1 MIALAPRR
9 LLLTCSVM
17 LALSACSGG
26 QDTPTA
32 TDAAP
37 AAEADTPKLTLD
49 ESTLPGVNRFEIGD
63 LDTSKNACTD
73 FNGYVNGKWLAAN
86 TIPGDR
92 SSWGAFEMLAERS
105 TAIQRQLVEQAAAD
119 ADAGG
124 IEKIVGDFWAT
135 GMDAETIN
143 AQGIEPLKSRLA
155 AIEALADGPAV
166 AEYLRQT
173 YARGEGGLFGFG
185 PEADFDAP
193 TMNIAYVMQGGLG
206 LPDTTYYTD
215 ADKAEVRDQY
225 VAHVAKMLEL
235 SGVPAADAATQAQ
248 SVLAFETRLASK
260 SKSSVEMSRD
270 VKLFY
275 NPVTPAEADALTPN
289 FKWTTFFESQGIAAP
304 SMFSLAIPAFHQEF
318 SAMLG
323 DTPVGD
329 WQSYLRYHL
338 VDGAAPYLGDAFVQE
353 NFDFYGNK
361 LRGQKELKER
371 GKRVLDTLNDQA
383 GETLGQL
390 YVQVAFPA
398 GSKARMET
406 LVENL
411 SEALKVRIENLDWM
425 SDETKARAMDKWASF
440 TPKIGY
446 PEKWREWD
454 GLTTSRESYIGNVLA
469 ATGFNYKWMLSKI
482 GQPVDRTEWGM
493 TPQTV
498 NAYYNPLQN
507 EIVFPAAILQPPFFD
522 PDASDEINYGGIGA
536 VIGHEMTH
544 GYDDQGS
551 RFGPTGK
558 FENWWTNADST
569 GFTSRTDLLTSQ
581 FNAYEAAP
589 GKHVDGKL
597 TLGENIAD
605 LGGLATAYD
614 AMRKAAGDTPDPMTD
629 GLSRD
634 QRFFLNWATVWRRN
648 FTPQELDVRLKTDSH
663 APANF
668 RAIGAPSNLPA
679 FAAAFSCKP
688 GDPMVRQGGQQ
699 VVIW

>member
-1 MIALAPRR
+1 M
-9 LLLTCSVM
+9 LLTCSVV

-26 QDTPTA
+26 QDASTA
-32 TDAAP
+32 TDTAATTTDVEP
-37 AAEADTPKLTLD
+37 RALTLD
-49 ESTLPGVNRFEIGD
+49 ESALPGVNRFEIGD

-73 FNGYVNGKWLAAN
+73 FNGYANGKWLAAN
-86 TIPGDR
+86 AIPGDR
-92 SSWGAFEMLAERS
+92 TSWGAFEMLDERS
-105 TAIQRQLVEQAAAD
+105 TAIQRQLAEQSAAD
-119 ADAGG
+119 MAATGVQ
-124 IEKIVGDFWAT
+124 KIVGDFWAT

-143 AQGIEPLKSRLA
+143 AQGIEPLADRLA
-155 AIEALADGPAV
+155 AIDALADGPAV
-166 AEYLRQT
+166 AQYLRST

-215 ADKAEVRDQY
+215 ADKAETREQY
-225 VAHVAKMLEL
+225 VAHIARTLEL
-235 SGVPAADAATQAQ
+235 SGVPAADAANQAKA
-248 SVLAFETRLASK
+248 VLAFETRLAGK

-275 NPVTPAEADALTPN
+275 NPVTPAQADALTPN
-289 FKWTTFFESQGIAAP
+289 FPWTAFFESQGVAVP
-304 SMFSLAIPAFHQEF
+304 EKFSLAIPEFHQEV

-323 DTPVGD
+323 DTPVAD
-329 WQSYLRYHL
+329 WQAYLRYHL
-338 VDGAAPYLGDAFVQE
+338 VDGASPYLGDAFVQE

-361 LRGQKELKER
+361 LRGQKELKARE
-371 GKRVLDTLNDQA
+371 KRVLDTLNGQA

-398 GSKARMET
+398 ESKARMET
-406 LVENL
+406 LVKNL
-411 SEALKVRIENLDWM
+411 SDALKVRIENLHWM
-425 SDETKARAMDKWASF
+425 TDETKARAMDKWASF

-446 PEKWREWD
+446 PDKWRDWS
-454 GLTTSRESYIGNVLA
+454 GLSTSRDSYIGNVLA
-469 ATGFNYKWMLSKI
+469 ATEFNYKWALSKI
-482 GQPVDRTEWGM
+482 GQPVDKTEWGM

-522 PDASDEINYGGIGA
+522 PEASDEINYGGIGA

-558 FENWWTNADST
+558 FENWWTQADAA
-569 GFTSRTDLLTSQ
+569 GFEGRTDRLIAQ
-581 FNAYEAAP
+581 FNGYEAVR
-589 GKHVDGKL
+589 GQHVDGKL

-605 LGGLATAYD
+605 LGGLATAFD
-614 AMRKAAGDTPDPMTD
+614 AMKAAAGDTPDPMTD

-648 FTPQELDVRLKTDSH
+648 FTPQELDVRLKTDPH

-688 GDPMVRQGGQQ
+688 GDPMVRQGEQQ